1 MIKFQRRKGIKYN
14 ITTFDQKYTVHLIF
28 RVHGFSA
35 KLSISRYLV
44 SQLQELYIMFV
55 FNYDIIYYSVL

>member
-28 RVHGFSA
+28 RVNGFSA